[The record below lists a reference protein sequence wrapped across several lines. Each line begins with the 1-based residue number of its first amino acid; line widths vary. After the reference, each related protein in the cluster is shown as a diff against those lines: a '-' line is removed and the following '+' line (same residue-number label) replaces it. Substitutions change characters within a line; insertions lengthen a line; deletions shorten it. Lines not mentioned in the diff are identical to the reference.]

1 MISDHMKINDNE
13 DGLRHHH
20 KELMIELEA
29 EVKYEGYIKTPRT
42 THIKKILKNETIKIL
57 KGFNYNTIKSISN
70 VKERQT
76 KHNRFKLLVRL

>member
-29 EVKYEGYIKTPRT
+29 EVKYEGYIKRQER
-42 THIKKILKNETIKIL
+42 HISKILKNVT
-57 KGFNYNTIKSISN
+57 
-70 VKERQT
+70 
-76 KHNRFKLLVRL
+76 